1 MEPDSFVIGE
11 AVELEVRLAHLP
23 SRALAFAIDA
33 AVQMSAFAILAL
45 IGGALLGG
53 GDLARAL
60 ALITTATVA
69 VLVGYP
75 VALETLWKGRTL
87 GKAALGLR
95 VVRDDGGVERF
106 RHALVRGLCAAFIDI
121 WSTSGVVA
129 VVVSLSSSRGKRVG
143 DLLAG
148 TVVISERVAARPE
161 PPVPMPPP
169 LAAWATTLDLSR
181 LDDGLALAA
190 RQFLTRAPR
199 LRPAAREEV
208 GSQLV
213 RAVAAVVTPPAPP
226 GTPGWAYI
234 AAVLAER
241 RRRSESLLQANR
253 ARPSTVSAPP
263 PVAAPPP
270 PTAAPPSS
278 ASDGFAPPG

>member
-23 SRALAFAIDA
+23 SRALAFVIDA
-33 AVQMSAFAILAL
+33 TVQISAFAILAV

-60 ALITTATVA
+60 ALITASTVV

-75 VALETLWKGRTL
+75 VALETLWRGRTL

-106 RHALVRGLCAAFIDI
+106 RHALVRALAAAFVDI
-121 WSTSGVVA
+121 WATSGVVA
-129 VVVSLSSSRGKRVG
+129 VLVSLASSRGKRVG
-143 DLLAG
+143 DILAG
-148 TVVISERVAARPE
+148 TVVISERVAARAE

-169 LAAWATTLDLSR
+169 LATWATTLDLSR

-190 RQFLTRAPR
+190 RQFLTRAAK
-199 LRPAAREEV
+199 LRPAAREDV

-226 GTPGWAYI
+226 GTPGWAYL

-241 RRRSESLLQANR
+241 RRRSEAQLR
-253 ARPSTVSAPP
+253 ARAPQAAVSPP
-263 PVAAPPP
+263 PATTPTP
-270 PTAAPPSS
+270 PTVVPPAAVD
-278 ASDGFAPPG
+278 DGFTPPG